1 MKKGAPGSG
10 LAAIIAACAVSLNLL
25 AAGPA
30 PKAPE
35 PGNREILEELQRIR
49 ALLEKMQ
56 APAAPAALPAAPSA
70 PQQPVKVSLE
80 GAYILGKPDAPLT
93 MVEFSDFECP
103 FCRAFHLGAFEQI
116 KREYIDTGKVRYVSR
131 DFPLAFHPS
140 ATPAARAARCAGEQ
154 GKFWELRRAML
165 VNNASL
171 GGVDGIATIGAKAG
185 LDEKSLR
192 ACISSD
198 RFDAAIGQD
207 QALAQSIGVQ
217 GTPTFVIGSSKGSS
231 VEGLLLVGAQPYSVF
246 ESRFRS
252 LLTN

>member
-1 MKKGAPGSG
+1 MNSGAHRGFAV
-10 LAAIIAACAVSLNLL
+10 LVAACLFSCQAF
-25 AAGPA
+25 AAD
-30 PKAPE
+30 KAPL
-35 PGNREILEELQRIR
+35 PRDAGNREILEELRKIR

-56 APAAPAALPAAPSA
+56 APAVPAAAPAAPAAP
-70 PQQPVKVSLE
+70 QGPVKVSLE

-116 KREYIDTGKVRYVSR
+116 KREFIDTGKLRYISR
-131 DFPLAFHPS
+131 DFPLAFHAS

-154 GKFWELRRAML
+154 GKFWELRRALL

-171 GGVDGIATIGAKAG
+171 GGVEGIAAIGAKAG

-192 ACISSD
+192 ACMSSD
-198 RFDAAIGQD
+198 KFDAAIGKD
-207 QALAQSIGVQ
+207 QELAQSIGVQ
-217 GTPTFVIGSSKGSS
+217 GTPTFVIGASQGSS
-231 VEGLLLVGAQPYSVF
+231 VEGLLLVGAQPYSTF